1 MRDRPSDFIA
11 CLNPRLSVSLPGVR
25 VEFDDAGNPTATLD
39 EEFVAAN
46 CECSSCEN
54 NPGDDGVCGNEW

>member
-1 MRDRPSDFIA
+1 MRNSSMSNPSLCDRLAISQ
-11 CLNPRLSVSLPGVR
+11 SGVR
-25 VEFDDAGNPTATLD
+25 VEFDDVGNPTATLD

-54 NPGDDGVCGNEW
+54 NPGDDGICGNEW